1 MCIILALRRW
11 KKKHIV
17 VGDKDNEENLTAGYK
32 VMAVFRFSALVVVI
46 VASTIAAVMVSAGVD
61 VNIVG
66 RQPTDS
72 SAHDRAFQ
80 QHDCLV
86 RAQPRPSCGDHG
98 IHRFCRDV
106 RGRKSL
112 RQRRQPGTEPRARGH
127 RRRQHCRCVFQ
138 PIPVAGSFR
147 RTAVNASA
155 GSKSSMSNVLTGLG
169 VMLILLLLSPIIT
182 FVPYSALAAIII
194 TSVTK
199 LINIDAFML
208 AWKVSRADFYV
219 LVTTLVATLSLG
231 IEIGIAVGTV
241 FSILNII
248 RESASPH
255 IAILGRANVAKEKGE
270 EEKLQWRDIERFPE
284 AYRPPR
290 NIVLR
295 MDRSLF
301 FPNCECFEICLGHSQ
316 CQGK

>member
-1 MCIILALRRW
+1 M
-11 KKKHIV
+11 
-17 VGDKDNEENLTAGYK
+17 
-32 VMAVFRFSALVVVI
+32 
-46 VASTIAAVMVSAGVD
+46 
-61 VNIVG
+61 
-66 RQPTDS
+66 
-72 SAHDRAFQ
+72 
-80 QHDCLV
+80 
-86 RAQPRPSCGDHG
+86 
-98 IHRFCRDV
+98 
-106 RGRKSL
+106 
-112 RQRRQPGTEPRARGH
+112 
-127 RRRQHCRCVFQ
+127 
-138 PIPVAGSFR
+138 
-147 RTAVNASA
+147 NASA

-301 FPNCECFEICLGHSQ
+301 FPNCECFEDFVLAQSMRKKIRT
-316 CQGK
+316 